1 MKLNENGLLREF
13 ELARLLVPDVILRFG
28 FQFKFSLTLL
38 TKLMTE
44 QEFQS
49 IFIVIH
55 YTATEHAST
64 ITPELH

>member
-55 YTATEHAST
+55 YTATKHAST